1 MRLSFSCNDK
11 AYDSIENMLNAHG
24 LKSLFL
30 KNILDNLKDENGEI
44 PEERILAVLMNKFTI
59 SFNGVNADGE
69 SGRDDMSEIDK
80 LSEIAKGFG

>member
-1 MRLSFSCNDK
+1 MRVFFSCSDK
-11 AYDSIENMLNAHG
+11 SYETLEKILKAHG

-59 SFNGVNADGE
+59 SFNGVNADSE